1 MRIDSDTLELNAEA
15 HNQFAG
21 HLCVCSFGV
30 GGVEQYLS
38 LQVASYLLENDL
50 FSWSLLGVSEG
61 DRLWTGVVRVICIA
75 DEQRAVSQNG

>member
-15 HNQFAG
+15 HTQFAG
-21 HLCVCSFGV
+21 HRCVCRLGV

-50 FSWSLLGVSEG
+50 FGWSLLGVSEG
-61 DRLWTGVVRVICIA
+61 NRLHTGC
-75 DEQRAVSQNG
+75 RACDLYS